1 MQILIYTVSSKSIGM
16 IRGLITVGIWYLQTC
31 LMHLEFLT
39 EIQNV
44 EMDMEVTDRV
54 FKVQIL
60 EENNISILWLAK
72 LDS

>member
-1 MQILIYTVSSKSIGM
+1 
-16 IRGLITVGIWYLQTC
+16 
-31 LMHLEFLT
+31 MHLEFLT